1 MDSLENKLGYKFKN
15 EKLLE
20 TALTH
25 SSYASEHG
33 KHYEFNNERLEFLG
47 DAFLDAI
54 IGKKMFA
61 VMPEAHEG
69 VLSKTRADV
78 VCERSLAEVAGQLEL
93 GEYLKLGHGEE
104 NGGGRQKTSIVGD
117 AVEAVIG
124 AMIIDGGYAA
134 AERVVLDLFADK
146 IRLAVKGELYKDYKT
161 LLQEKL
167 QDYIKGVNIRYQI
180 VNEAGPDHS
189 KEFVAAVLV
198 DGNELGRGIGKS
210 KKESEQAAAADALM
224 KGDI

>member
-78 VCERSLAEVAGQLEL
+78 VCERSLAEVASQLEL

-134 AERVVLDLFADK
+134 A
-146 IRLAVKGELYKDYKT
+146 VKPIYSLTQLISMNFE
-161 LLQEKL
+161 
-167 QDYIKGVNIRYQI
+167 V
-180 VNEAGPDHS
+180 
-189 KEFVAAVLV
+189 
-198 DGNELGRGIGKS
+198 
-210 KKESEQAAAADALM
+210 
-224 KGDI
+224 